1 MPTPDLGPVT
11 DAHRRAAFARLALR
25 GLSFEAAMAIDGHR
39 RVIEAYAHQL
49 RTREWQ
55 AQHRQATRCVR
66 RLDPAT
72 GRWCTQRVPGEWEAD
87 QAAIPITTTDQP

>member
-25 GLSFEAAMAIDGHR
+25 GLSFEAAMAIDSHR
-39 RVIEAYAHQL
+39 RVIEAYARQL

-72 GRWCTQRVPGEWEAD
+72 GRWYTQRVPGEWEAD
-87 QAAIPITTTDQP
+87 QAAIPNQ